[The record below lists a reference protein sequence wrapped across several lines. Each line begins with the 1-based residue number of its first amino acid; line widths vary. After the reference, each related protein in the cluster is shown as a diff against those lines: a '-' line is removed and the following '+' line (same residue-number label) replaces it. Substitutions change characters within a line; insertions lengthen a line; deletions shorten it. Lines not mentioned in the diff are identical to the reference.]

1 MTHER
6 RLWNVRTADE
16 LLDAARDAVT
26 RHARPDGTLDAEA
39 GRWHLYRLRAAA
51 TCYRNAGLGVLAD
64 RVTWLA
70 DSVTYHGGGV
80 VDEWRFFDRLN
91 AGGCGVA

>member
-1 MTHER
+1 MTYEK
-6 RLWNVRTADE
+6 RLSSVRTGDE
-16 LLDAARDAVT
+16 MLDAARHAVI
-26 RHARPDGTLDAEA
+26 RHARPDGTLDAET

-70 DSVTYHGGGV
+70 DSVT
-80 VDEWRFFDRLN
+80 
-91 AGGCGVA
+91 